1 MRNATHVWIDHNSFE
16 DRDTPDESLPNHF
29 GQQDQIHDGLVDVT
43 NQSDLVTV
51 SWNRFAHH
59 DKTMMIGNSDS
70 ASGDV
75 GKLRVTVHHNAFD
88 DLVQRVPRVRY
99 GKVHL
104 YNNYYNVPNPE
115 SYVYSWG
122 AGKDSAIFAENNFF
136 RVAGGMRPD
145 FLIERFNGKALFA
158 RRTFV
163 NGTTASNEIDLV
175 AAYNAV
181 NSTDLSTN
189 VGWAPTANQST
200 GIDPVAQIAN
210 TLPTQTGP
218 IVW

>member
-1 MRNATHVWIDHNSFE
+1 MRSTTWSSACRACATARWICTTTTTTC
-16 DRDTPDESLPNHF
+16 RTPRATCIP
-29 GQQDQIHDGLVDVT
+29 GAPARI
-43 NQSDLVTV
+43 
-51 SWNRFAHH
+51 RF
-59 DKTMMIGNSDS
+59 
-70 ASGDV
+70 
-75 GKLRVTVHHNAFD
+75 F
-88 DLVQRVPRVRY
+88 
-99 GKVHL
+99 
-104 YNNYYNVPNPE
+104 
-115 SYVYSWG
+115 
-122 AGKDSAIFAENNFF
+122 FAENNFF
-136 RVAGGMRPD
+136 RVAGGIRPD

>member
-1 MRNATHVWIDHNSFE
+1 LRRCGKKRVRRRRQAAR
-16 DRDTPDESLPNHF
+16 DRSPQCVRRPGPARAARALRQGGSV
-29 GQQDQIHDGLVDVT
+29 QQLLQ
-43 NQSDLVTV
+43 
-51 SWNRFAHH
+51 RAEPRE
-59 DKTMMIGNSDS
+59 
-70 ASGDV
+70 
-75 GKLRVTVHHNAFD
+75 LRVF
-88 DLVQRVPRVRY
+88 LGRRQ
-99 GKVHL
+99 GF
-104 YNNYYNVPNPE
+104 
-115 SYVYSWG
+115 G
-122 AGKDSAIFAENNFF
+122 FFAENNFF
-136 RVAGGMRPD
+136 RVAGGIRPD